1 VSDALTD
8 DDGVLNGTSWPYVFD
23 TWTVD
28 LDDMATVRRTM
39 ETSEFGTTSYASG
52 ASSIFEIREFRVE
65 SSPTPID
72 VRSSSRQSGARG
84 DYTLRID
91 LPPLCSPGAVIR
103 LGETIDG
110 EISPSD
116 CFRNPSPVTS
126 THITPLADSFA
137 LSLEEETQV
146 EVLLETQSSFYASI
160 INEQGEDLL
169 LISLRLAPDGNQ
181 RAVLPA
187 GRYALW
193 VGTQGPH
200 IANWVSLGSYRFS
213 IREIP

>member
-1 VSDALTD
+1 
-8 DDGVLNGTSWPYVFD
+8 
-23 TWTVD
+23 
-28 LDDMATVRRTM
+28 
-39 ETSEFGTTSYASG
+39 
-52 ASSIFEIREFRVE
+52 
-65 SSPTPID
+65 
-72 VRSSSRQSGARG
+72 
-84 DYTLRID
+84 
-91 LPPLCSPGAVIR
+91 
-103 LGETIDG
+103 
-110 EISPSD
+110 
-116 CFRNPSPVTS
+116 
-126 THITPLADSFA
+126 

-200 IANWVSLGSYRFS
+200 IANWVSLARIDFRFEKYPKTDT
-213 IREIP
+213 IW

>member
-1 VSDALTD
+1 
-8 DDGVLNGTSWPYVFD
+8 
-23 TWTVD
+23 
-28 LDDMATVRRTM
+28 M
-39 ETSEFGTTSYASG
+39 
-52 ASSIFEIREFRVE
+52 
-65 SSPTPID
+65 
-72 VRSSSRQSGARG
+72 
-84 DYTLRID
+84 
-91 LPPLCSPGAVIR
+91 IR

-181 RAVLPA
+181 KAVLPA

-193 VGTQGPH
+193 VGT
-200 IANWVSLGSYRFS
+200 
-213 IREIP
+213 